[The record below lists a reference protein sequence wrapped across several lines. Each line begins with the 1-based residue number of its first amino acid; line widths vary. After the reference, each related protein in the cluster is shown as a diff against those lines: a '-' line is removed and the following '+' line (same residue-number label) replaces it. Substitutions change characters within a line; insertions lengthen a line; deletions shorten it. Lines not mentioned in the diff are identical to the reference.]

1 MPKKGKRNEELERF
15 YRLEDGQEEGED
27 DEIVLKE
34 LRKAGG
40 DTESLGDSSSEDS
53 SSDDDEET
61 EDEDDPE
68 EEEIFGL
75 LDQKRDAEGL
85 GESGIPRGEVSNRL
99 AVVNL
104 DWDNIRAVD
113 LMAVFSSFLSQ
124 GSGGR
129 IRKVSIYPS
138 EFGRERMEREEM
150 EGPPKEIFAPVQ
162 SDKKQDSTSFLGEEE
177 EDDEGEE
184 EDGDVEVDDEDEAL
198 SQSDSTDDASA
209 SAEDEQIKQQILKPS
224 NGAEFNSAKLRRY
237 QLERLRYYYAVIT
250 CSSASVA
257 QAIYD
262 AIDGTE
268 YLTTANFFDLRYI
281 PDDTDFSD
289 DKPRDECETIPDGYK
304 PNDFVTDALQH
315 SKVRLTWDMDDGERK
330 EAQKRAF
337 RGGRKDIDENDL
349 RAYLGSDSSSEDEDE
364 ARLRDPAS
372 SVVVVDATNDN
383 VPSAADGSQPATK
396 SNSIKPTQG
405 EPKLSKKEHE
415 RQKMRSLLGLSAE
428 SAPRSK
434 KANDAEAEGDMQ
446 VTFSAA
452 LTSNGDK
459 KSVFENTPEE
469 AKETTIEKY
478 VRKEKERKAKRKEK
492 IKAARDDGAQP
503 SNIDISEVPEKEE
516 MSDLGFDDPFFAGKA
531 DKDASKSKKKK
542 DKRDKHRFGDV
553 HDTDDVTSDLEGP
566 NDQINNEHLD
576 AQADDDDDGIQHF
589 DMRALTRASKP
600 SLHKSGKKKRKLT
613 QRDRE
618 ALEQAQRDT
627 FELDVKDERFRDV
640 FERPE
645 YAIDPSHPRFVNTEG
660 MGRMLEEGRK
670 VRRKGIDD
678 VVGEEGR
685 RGGTNGEKRRRD
697 EGAQGGDGELDTL
710 VKRVKA
716 KTKKG

>member
-1 MPKKGKRNEELERF
+1 MERF
-15 YRLEDGQEEGED
+15 YRLEEGQEVGEDGDDSGED
-27 DEIVLKE
+27 DETVLKE
-34 LRKAGG
+34 LQKAGG
-40 DTESLGDSSSEDS
+40 DTESSEGSSSEGS
-53 SSDDDEET
+53 TSDDDEET

-75 LDQKRDAEGL
+75 LDQTRDAEGV

-150 EGPPKEIFAPVQ
+150 EGPPKEIFAPTQ
-162 SDKKQDSTSFLGEEE
+162 RDEKQDPTNFLDEEEENDKDEEEE
-177 EDDEGEE
+177 EDDVLG
-184 EDGDVEVDDEDEAL
+184 VDDEDAP
-198 SQSDSTDDASA
+198 QSHPTSTDES
-209 SAEDEQIKQQILKPS
+209 SVSSEDERIKQQILNPS
-224 NGAEFNSAKLRRY
+224 NSAEFNSAKLRRY

-289 DKPRDECETIPDGYK
+289 GKPQDECETIPDGYK

-364 ARLRDPAS
+364 VRAKDPAS
-372 SVVVVDATNDN
+372 SVLVVDATSDN
-383 VPSAADGSQPATK
+383 VPFAVNSSQPATQP
-396 SNSIKPTQG
+396 NNTKPTED
-405 EPKLSKKEHE
+405 EPKTSKKELE
-415 RQKMRSLLGLSAE
+415 RRKMRSLLGLSAE
-428 SAPRSK
+428 SAPKSK
-434 KANDAEAEGDMQ
+434 KTKDIDVGGDMQ

-452 LTSNGDK
+452 LTSEGDK
-459 KSVFENTPEE
+459 KSVFKNTPEE

-478 VRKEKERKAKRKEK
+478 VRKEKARKTKRKEK
-492 IKAARDDGAQP
+492 MRAARDGGAQP
-503 SNIDISEVPEKEE
+503 GNVNESEVSEKEGDG
-516 MSDLGFDDPFFAGKA
+516 DLGFDDPFFAGKA
-531 DKDASKSKKKK
+531 DTNSSKSKRKK
-542 DKRDKHRFGDV
+542 DKRDKHRHGDLNE
-553 HDTDDVTSDLEGP
+553 TDGPISDLESP
-566 NDQINNEHLD
+566 HSHINNEDLD
-576 AQADDDDDGIQHF
+576 AQADKDDGIQHF

-600 SLHKSGKKKRKLT
+600 SLRKPSKKRKLT
-613 QRDRE
+613 QRDKE

-627 FELDVKDERFRDV
+627 FEMDVNDERFRDV

-645 YAIDPSHPRFVNTEG
+645 FAIDPSHPRFVRTEG

-670 VRRKGIDD
+670 ARKKGVED
-678 VVGEEGR
+678 VDEEG
-685 RGGTNGEKRRRD
+685 GQNGKSGKKRRRD
-697 EGAQGGDGELDTL
+697 EGAQKGEGEVDRL

-716 KTKKG
+716 KTRRA

>member
-1 MPKKGKRNEELERF
+1 MPKKGKRNEQLERF
-15 YRLEDGQEEGED
+15 YQLEDGQEEGED
-27 DEIVLKE
+27 DEVVLEE
-34 LRKAGG
+34 LKKVEG
-40 DTESLGDSSSEDS
+40 DTESSEGSSSEDS
-53 SSDDDEET
+53 SSDDDEDT
-61 EDEDDPE
+61 EDEDDAE

-75 LDQKRDAEGL
+75 LDQTRDAEGL
-85 GESGIPRGEVSNRL
+85 GESGIPKGEVSNRL

-113 LMAVFSSFLSQ
+113 LMTVFSSFLSQ

-150 EGPPKEIFAPVQ
+150 EGPPKEIFAPTQ
-162 SDKKQDSTSFLGEEE
+162 SDKKQDSTTFLDDEEEEEEE
-177 EDDEGEE
+177 EDDVGID
-184 EDGDVEVDDEDEAL
+184 DGDEAQ
-198 SQSDSTDDASA
+198 SHSDSTDDASA
-209 SAEDEQIKQQILKPS
+209 SSGDEQIKQQILKPS

-250 CSSASVA
+250 CSSIPVA

-281 PDDTDFSD
+281 PDETDFSD

-364 ARLRDPAS
+364 ARAKDPAS
-372 SVVVVDATNDN
+372 SVVVVDATTDN
-383 VPSAADGSQPATK
+383 VPSANNGSQPATTL
-396 SNSIKPTQG
+396 NSTKPTQD
-405 EPKLSKKEHE
+405 EPKLSKKVLE

-428 SAPRSK
+428 SAPRPK
-434 KANDAEAEGDMQ
+434 KTKDANAEGDMQ

-492 IKAARDDGAQP
+492 MKTSRDGVTQP
-503 SNIDISEVPEKEE
+503 DNANKSEVSEKEE
-516 MSDLGFDDPFFAGKA
+516 PGDLGFDDPFFAGKP
-531 DKDASKSKKKK
+531 DKDASKHKRKK
-542 DKRDKHRFGDV
+542 DKRDTHHHGDAAE
-553 HDTDDVTSDLEGP
+553 TDDAISG
-566 NDQINNEHLD
+566 LD
-576 AQADDDDDGIQHF
+576 PPPQPYQQ
-589 DMRALTRASKP
+589 RRPRRP
-600 SLHKSGKKKRKLT
+600 SRLGRRHP
-613 QRDRE
+613 
-618 ALEQAQRDT
+618 A
-627 FELDVKDERFRDV
+627 FRHA
-640 FERPE
+640 RP
-645 YAIDPSHPRFVNTEG
+645 HPRLQTLPPPKTGQETQTHPTG
-660 MGRMLEEGRK
+660 QGSPGASAAGYLRAGR
-670 VRRKGIDD
+670 
-678 VVGEEGR
+678 
-685 RGGTNGEKRRRD
+685 
-697 EGAQGGDGELDTL
+697 QG
-710 VKRVKA
+710 
-716 KTKKG
+716 